1 MQATLSAAALAV
13 KRLTPSALIA
23 VSLTLLATPV
33 SSGATRPVRG
43 HDGRDSDVDARDH
56 RHRTARAR
64 RTDRRKMT
72 DDRYYGSVEVSFV
85 GHVVRSL
92 LCATPELMG
101 RGCPPGFALPDGVS
115 LGTRVPEQPT
125 HWHGYVRADA
135 HPSQYATWNKAVP
148 GRGGN
153 HIDVFFSL
161 YRDKV
166 VAMGESINPDSLKL
180 TP

>member
-33 SSGATRPVRG
+33 SSGATRPVWGTMGGITMLTPETTVIAQHGRG
-43 HDGRDSDVDARDH
+43 ERIGG
-56 RHRTARAR
+56 
-64 RTDRRKMT
+64 KMT

-166 VAMGESINPDSLKL
+166 VAIGESINPDSLKL